1 MFSVLDGGSNTCS
14 TALDASTLTIIK
26 PMRLPQNRTRQYN
39 VVISKEMP
47 AAYGMLG
54 NKAGS

>member
-1 MFSVLDGGSNTCS
+1 MFY
-14 TALDASTLTIIK
+14 
-26 PMRLPQNRTRQYN
+26 RTRCEYANHYKTDAITSKKYN

-54 NKAGS
+54 NKAGSW